1 MAWIGL
7 VYDRKSVPVSVVKT
21 RQERTGYLLHN
32 PYWLW
37 LNGLIGWVTSIA
49 FTTLLFWT
57 FLALRMIYWR
67 SLTLNP
73 VYSDD
78 INALM

>member
-1 MAWIGL
+1 MAWLGL
-7 VYDRKSVPVSVVKT
+7 VYDRKSVPVSVVKA
-21 RQERTGYLLHN
+21 RQERTGYSLPN

-37 LNGLIGWVTSIA
+37 LHGLVGWVTSIA
-49 FTTLLFWT
+49 FTTLLFWS

-73 VYSDD
+73 VY
-78 INALM
+78 